1 MKVFKVVLIT
11 VVALVVVAAV
21 AVGGFVAYTKVT
33 VSQRQTELAPFYTAP
48 SPLPAGSPGDILR
61 TEPLTG
67 TFDVPGATA
76 YRILYRSE
84 DPDGSPRVSGGMV
97 FIPDTPP
104 PAGGRPV
111 ISWAHPTV
119 GMGDACAPSRSDN
132 PTALLDWL
140 PAMIKQGWVVTATDY
155 AGLGTE
161 GTEYYLIGEA
171 EARDV
176 INAVRAVRTMPDAQA
191 GKQYGV
197 FGHSQGGHAA
207 MWTGAVAPAYAPELD
222 LVGVAGAAPAAPL
235 RELVDQ
241 LWDSPVAWVIG
252 AEVFVSYPE
261 EYPGL
266 DLSAVGTSAA
276 VSGYQSLADKCLV
289 EGILD
294 GQVKEI
300 FGESFFTRN
309 PNSVPEWAAA
319 IEAQTA
325 KPLPA
330 DLPVLVTQSVNDG
343 VVEPQSIAAMEQQ
356 WCAAGSTIDVRW
368 LGPLRG
374 DPLTPNV
381 MSHMYEGS
389 VGGALATTWF
399 EQRFAGAPA
408 GKSCGQTPP
417 LALTASNPTG
427 GADG

>member
-1 MKVFKVVLIT
+1 MKVLKI
-11 VVALVVVAAV
+11 VAAV
-21 AVGGFVAYTKVT
+21 VVSLLVLVGVGVGGYVAVDKLRT
-33 VSQRQTELAPFYTAP
+33 SERQNDLASFYTAP
-48 SPLPAGSPGDILR
+48 DPLPPGAPGDVLR
-61 TEPLTG
+61 SEPLTG
-67 TFDVPGATA
+67 TFDVPDSTA

-84 DPDGSPRVSGGMV
+84 NPDGSARVSSGMV
-97 FIPDTPP
+97 FIPTTPAP
-104 PAGGRPV
+104 PGGRKV

-119 GMGDACAPSRSDN
+119 GMGDACAPSRSAT
-132 PTALLDWL
+132 PTGLLDWL
-140 PAMIKQGWVVTATDY
+140 PAMMKQGWVVTATDY
-155 AGLGTE
+155 SGLGTE
-161 GTEYYLIGEA
+161 GTELYLIGEA

-176 INAVRAVRTMPDAQA
+176 VNAVRAARNLPDAQA
-191 GKQYGV
+191 GTQYGV

-207 MWTGAVAPAYAPELD
+207 MWTGTVAPAYAPELQ

-252 AEVFVSYPE
+252 AEVFVSYPAV
-261 EYPGL
+261 YPDL
-266 DLSAVGTSAA
+266 DLSQVGTEAA
-276 VSGYQSLADKCLV
+276 VNSYQSLADKCLI

-294 GQVKEI
+294 GKVKEF
-300 FGESFFTRN
+300 FGKSFFTVN
-309 PNSVPEWAAA
+309 PNTVPAWADA
-319 IEAQTA
+319 IAEQTA

-330 DLPVLVTQSVNDG
+330 DMPALVTQSVNDG

-356 WCAAGSTIDVRW
+356 WCDAGSTIDVRW

-399 EQRFAGAPA
+399 EERFAGKPA
-408 GKSCGQTPP
+408 ARSCGQTPP
-417 LALTASNPTG
+417 LALTSPNAS
-427 GADG
+427 DQ